1 MYRANPS
8 YGHTHFRQSENCF
21 LDAIL
26 TYIGNTNNANLF
38 VNHATFRRCTCSDL
52 NIYSV
57 ALYKKDL
64 AMYVTPIIKK
74 QVYYAQVYGFFRN
87 GLVAFQNVQPYTDL
101 ELTIYPQAV
110 PSDCRL

>member
-8 YGHTHFRQSENCF
+8 YGHTHFRQSEKCF

-64 AMYVTPIIKK
+64 AMYVTPIIKNK
-74 QVYYAQVYGFFRN
+74 YIMLKSMVSSGMDWWPSKMCN
-87 GLVAFQNVQPYTDL
+87 HT
-101 ELTIYPQAV
+101 LTWN
-110 PSDCRL
+110 